1 MMEKQGQQGEE
12 SFYDNS
18 GVGEMDQG
26 GGRKWSDSQ

>member
-1 MMEKQGQQGEE
+1 MEKQGQQGEE